1 MTITSLPI
9 PNVAKSVIS
18 HFSIFT
24 NVKLCNVYFVAPF
37 RISDTGYS
45 IGNHKDTNPKPCLSG
60 SKSTNQQK
68 LFVWKIQSELR
79 DMQPSLTS
87 RSLLR
92 FLTAH
97 AILCKAWIARVF
109 QNKDKRRRKKQ
120 RIARKIIRCVRY
132 GSNCNPF
139 QILIKN
145 SLFLPIFSIFR
156 QILKTSAN
164 DPYFLVWA

>member
-45 IGNHKDTNPKPCLSG
+45 IGYHKDTNPKPCLSG

-68 LFVWKIQSELR
+68 SLVFVWKIQTELR
-79 DMQPSLTS
+79 EVQPSLTS
-87 RSLLR
+87 SRSLLR
-92 FLTAH
+92 YLTAH
-97 AILCKAWIARVF
+97 AILCEAWITRLF
-109 QNKDKRRRKKQ
+109 QNKDKRRRKKTTNH
-120 RIARKIIRCVRY
+120 K
-132 GSNCNPF
+132 
-139 QILIKN
+139 KN
-145 SLFLPIFSIFR
+145 NSSCPTWVKL
-156 QILKTSAN
+156 
-164 DPYFLVWA
+164 

>member
-45 IGNHKDTNPKPCLSG
+45 IGYHKDTNLKPCLSG
-60 SKSTNQQK
+60 SKSTNQQVS
-68 LFVWKIQSELR
+68 FVWKIQSELR
-79 DMQPSLTS
+79 NAQPYLTSS
-87 RSLLR
+87 RSLRR
-92 FLTAH
+92 FLTAR

-109 QNKDKRRRKKQ
+109 QNKDKRRRKKTTN
-120 RIARKIIRCVRY
+120 RKE
-132 GSNCNPF
+132 N
-139 QILIKN
+139 N
-145 SLFLPIFSIFR
+145 SLCPIWVK
-156 QILKTSAN
+156 L
-164 DPYFLVWA
+164 